1 VNEAERWVVAWTFS
15 GKGDWKWA
23 LELHLSVNRRKKPDD
38 QWRRE
43 KRSKIEKRRRGA
55 QKSRE
60 KRGRGR
66 IAAGVNRTKRAL
78 APAAG

>member
-1 VNEAERWVVAWTFS
+1 M
-15 GKGDWKWA
+15 
-23 LELHLSVNRRKKPDD
+23 SVNRRKKPDD

-55 QKSRE
+55 QEKSRE